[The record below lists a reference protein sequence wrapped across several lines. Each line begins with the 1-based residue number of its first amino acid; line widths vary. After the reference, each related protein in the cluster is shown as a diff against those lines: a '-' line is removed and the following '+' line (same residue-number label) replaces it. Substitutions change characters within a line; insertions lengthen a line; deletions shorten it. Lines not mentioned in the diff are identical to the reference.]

1 MQKGFRSCV
10 AAATHTSAE
19 DVGARTGG
27 CRQTGGV
34 GGGGKG
40 GGGQSWYVDRNV
52 EDVDVVDGDVQRL
65 VAVCGAAVVSHTYPC
80 SLPPLSFIVTPY
92 TPPPHLPTHAC
103 THTHSLVLSLALP

>member
-1 MQKGFRSCV
+1 V

-40 GGGQSWYVDRNV
+40 GGGQNWNVDRNE

-65 VAVCGAAVVSHTYPC
+65 VAVCGAAVVSHTQPSPPPP
-80 SLPPLSFIVTPY
+80 SLIVTPY
-92 TPPPHLPTHAC
+92 KPPPHPPTHAG
-103 THTHSLVLSLALP
+103 THTLSLVLSLALPWHKT